1 MIAIFRKFPSRKKR
15 AALVIFLG
23 FCAWILPIAAEDYR
37 EYKSMERAIDILA
50 SECAAHGGCTIETR
64 FDDYYR

>member
-1 MIAIFRKFPSRKKR
+1 MIAIFRKSPSIKKW

-50 SECAAHGGCTIETR
+50 AECAARGGCTFDTR
-64 FDDYYR
+64 FDD